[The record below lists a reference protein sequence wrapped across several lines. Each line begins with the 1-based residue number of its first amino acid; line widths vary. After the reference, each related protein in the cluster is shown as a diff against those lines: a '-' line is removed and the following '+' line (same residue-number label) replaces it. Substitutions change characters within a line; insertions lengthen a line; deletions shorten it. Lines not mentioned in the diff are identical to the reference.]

1 MPTTNELHTQ
11 IDQTGASSNSS
22 RSDESHSPFQL
33 LEPPG
38 VAQSLVSHIVAWLR
52 EPGIKRGSKYYR
64 GEVDLPLSSL
74 RPWYADLPGQIKL
87 LLEKPTDAVGA
98 FNWAQSYKRAVCGLL
113 FAIAGGVVGELAR
126 GGIEGPLAGF
136 LGLGLLGW
144 FVVTLLFKK
153 REYEADMLDAGSQRI
168 FVESPGMAESLLRQ
182 IRGMLSEPKVTVPA
196 QYYRGEATLPA
207 TDMRPWFVDL
217 PGEIRFF
224 FQKPA
229 DPIGIF
235 NRTQEFKRGA
245 FTAAF
250 ALVGAVTGWA
260 VRQGAWKVVLFA
272 IAGAALGRL
281 ASTFLFKKR
290 EYPPDIMQD
299 YAHQT
304 VSWVNSLLAHLL
316 VIGAMVLPFVIS
328 RMGQQTVK
336 ASTKFEVTDI
346 SPYLPQLPAAA
357 KKAGG
362 GGGGGDRSPTPAS
375 KGAIP
380 KFAWTQFTPPMA
392 KLPNPEPKLPM
403 QPTLLGPPDI
413 KLPQMAQNMPWG
425 DPNGVVGPPSNGP
438 GTGGG
443 IGTGEGTGIGSGK
456 GGGLGPGEGG
466 GLGGGL
472 FSVGGGVSA
481 PIPIYS
487 PDPPYSEEARKAKF
501 SGTVVVQIIVD
512 TVGNVRDVKVVKPLG
527 LGLDEKAVE
536 TIRTWRFKP
545 AIRNNAPV
553 NVRMLV
559 EVSFR
564 LF

>member
-1 MPTTNELHTQ
+1 
-11 IDQTGASSNSS
+11 
-22 RSDESHSPFQL
+22 
-33 LEPPG
+33 
-38 VAQSLVSHIVAWLR
+38 VVAWLR

-98 FNWAQSYKRAVCGLL
+98 FNWSQSYKRAVCGLL
-113 FAIAGGVVGELAR
+113 FAIAGGVIGELAR

-136 LGLGLLGW
+136 LGLGLVGW
-144 FVVTLLFKK
+144 FIATLLFKK

-182 IRGMLSEPKVTVPA
+182 IRGMLSEPKVTVPP

-207 TDMRPWFVDL
+207 TDMRPWFLDL
-217 PGEIRFF
+217 PGELRFF

-235 NRTQEFKRGA
+235 NHAQELKRVTV
-245 FTAAF
+245 TAAF
-250 ALVGAVTGWA
+250 ALAGAVAAWA
-260 VRQGAWKVVLFA
+260 ARQGAWRVVLFA
-272 IAGAALGRL
+272 IAAAALGRL
-281 ASTFLFKKR
+281 ASTFLFRKR

-299 YAHQT
+299 YGHQT
-304 VSWVNSLLAHLL
+304 VSWLNSLLVHLL

-375 KGAIP
+375 KGAVP

-425 DPNGVVGPPSNGP
+425 DPNGVAGPPSNGP

-481 PIPIYS
+481 PIAIYS

-512 TVGNVRDVKVVKPLG
+512 TVGNVRDVKVVKVLG

-545 AIRNNAPV
+545 GMRNNAPV

>member
-1 MPTTNELHTQ
+1 MPPTN
-11 IDQTGASSNSS
+11 DS
-22 RSDESHSPFQL
+22 RSDMGRDGTRAKGSRSAEPNAPFQL

-38 VAQSLVSHIVAWLR
+38 VAESLFSHLVAWLR
-52 EPGIKRGSKYYR
+52 EPGMKRGHKYYR
-64 GEVDLPLSSL
+64 GEVDLPLSSM
-74 RPWYADLPGQIKL
+74 RPWYAELPAQIKW
-87 LLEKPTDAVGA
+87 LLEKPTDPVGA
-98 FNWAQSYKRAVCGLL
+98 FNWGQSFKRTVCGVL
-113 FAIAGGVVGELAR
+113 FAIGGGVTGEVVR
-126 GGIEGPLAGF
+126 GGIEGPLAGAV
-136 LGLGLLGW
+136 GLGLLGW
-144 FVVTLLFKK
+144 FIAVLVFKK
-153 REYEADMLDAGSQRI
+153 REYAGDILDAGGQRI
-168 FVESPGMAESLLRQ
+168 FVESPGIAESLVRQ
-182 IRGMLSEPKVTVPA
+182 VREMLSEPKITVPQ

-207 TDMRPWFVDL
+207 TDIGPWFVDL
-217 PGEIRFF
+217 PSQIRFLF
-224 FQKPA
+224 EKPT
-229 DPIGIF
+229 DPVGIY
-235 NRTQEFKRGA
+235 NRAQEFKRA
-245 FTAAF
+245 AVTAAF
-250 ALVGAVTGWA
+250 ALAGAVAGWA
-260 VRQGAWKVVLFA
+260 AREGVGRIVLFA
-272 IAGAALGRL
+272 IAAAALGRL
-281 ASTFLFKKR
+281 ASTFLFRKR
-290 EYPPDIMQD
+290 EYPPDILQD

-304 VSWVNSLLAHLL
+304 ASWVNSLLVHL
-316 VIGAMVLPFVIS
+316 VAIGAMVLPFVIS

-346 SPYLPQLPAAA
+346 SPYLAQLPPAP
-357 KKAGG
+357 KQAGG

-375 KGAIP
+375 KGAVP

-403 QPTLLGPPDI
+403 QPTLLGPPDL

-425 DPNGVVGPPSNGP
+425 DPNGVAGPASNGP

-456 GGGLGPGEGG
+456 GGGLGPGELAGT
-466 GLGGGL
+466 GGGL

-481 PIPIYS
+481 PICVYC

-512 TVGNVRDVKVVKPLG
+512 AVGNVRDVRIVKPLG

-536 TIRTWRFKP
+536 AIRTWRFK
-545 AIRNNAPV
+545 ASIRNGVPV

>member
-1 MPTTNELHTQ
+1 MPTTNELKTE
-11 IDQTGASSNSS
+11 TGRVGAGANGS
-22 RSDESHSPFQL
+22 RSEESNSPFQL

-38 VAQSLVSHIVAWLR
+38 VLESLVSHLVASLR
-52 EPGIKRGSKYYR
+52 DPGIKRGSKYYR

-87 LLEKPTDAVGA
+87 VLEKPTDAVGA
-98 FNWAQSYKRAVCGLL
+98 FNWRQSVNRGVCALL
-113 FAIAGGVVGELAR
+113 FAIAGGVIGELAR
-126 GGIEGPLAGF
+126 GGIGGPLAGAI
-136 LGLGLLGW
+136 GLGLLGW
-144 FVVTLLFKK
+144 FIATLLFKK
-153 REYEADMLDAGSQRI
+153 REYAVDMVNAGSQRI

-182 IRGMLSEPKVTVPA
+182 IREMLSEPKVTVPP

-224 FQKPA
+224 FQKPP

-235 NRTQEFKRGA
+235 NRAQEFKRAA

-250 ALVGAVTGWA
+250 ALAGAVGGWA
-260 VRQGAWKVVLFA
+260 TRHGAWRVVLFT
-272 IAGAALGRL
+272 IAAAALGRL
-281 ASTFLFKKR
+281 VSTFLFKKR

-304 VSWVNSLLAHLL
+304 VSWLNSLLVHLL

-336 ASTKFEVTDI
+336 ASTKLEVTDI
-346 SPYLPQLPAAA
+346 SPYLAQLPPAA
-357 KKAGG
+357 KQAGG
-362 GGGGGDRSPTPAS
+362 GGGGGDRSPTPPS
-375 KGAIP
+375 KGAVP

-403 QPTLLGPPDI
+403 QPTLLGPPDL

-425 DPNGVVGPPSNGP
+425 DPTGVAGPASNGP

-443 IGTGEGTGIGSGK
+443 IGTGQGTGIGSGK

-466 GLGGGL
+466 GFGGGL

-512 TVGNVRDVKVVKPLG
+512 AAGNVRDARVVKPLG
-527 LGLDEKAVE
+527 LGLDEKATE

-545 AIRNNAPV
+545 AMRNNAPV

>member
-1 MPTTNELHTQ
+1 MPTTNDLHTET
-11 IDQTGASSNSS
+11 DRVGASANSS
-22 RSDESHSPFQL
+22 RSAGPNTPFQL

-38 VAQSLVSHIVAWLR
+38 VMESLVSHLVAWLR
-52 EPGIKRGSKYYR
+52 DPGMKRGNKYYR

-74 RPWYADLPGQIKL
+74 RPWYAELPGQIKL
-87 LLEKPTDAVGA
+87 VLEKPTDPVGA
-98 FNWAQSYKRAVCGLL
+98 FNWGQSYKRAVCGGL
-113 FAIAGGVVGELAR
+113 FAITGGVIGELAR
-126 GGIEGPLAGF
+126 GGIEGPLAGAV
-136 LGLGLLGW
+136 GLGLLGW
-144 FVVTLLFKK
+144 FIAALLFKK
-153 REYEADMLDAGSQRI
+153 REYAADMLDAGSQRI
-168 FVESPGMAESLLRQ
+168 FIESPGMVQSLLRQ
-182 IRGMLSEPKVTVPA
+182 IREMRSEPKITVPQ

-207 TDMRPWFVDL
+207 TDMGPWFADL
-217 PGEIRFF
+217 PGQIRYFLE
-224 FQKPA
+224 KPT

-235 NRTQEFKRGA
+235 NRAQELKRAGV
-245 FTAAF
+245 TAAL
-250 ALVGAVTGWA
+250 ALTGAVAGWA
-260 VRQGAWKVVLFA
+260 AREGAWRVVLFA
-272 IAGAALGRL
+272 IAAAALGRL
-281 ASTFLFKKR
+281 ASTFLFRKR
-290 EYPPDIMQD
+290 EYPPDILQD
-299 YAHQT
+299 YGHQP
-304 VSWVNSLLAHLL
+304 VSWLNSLLVHLL

-357 KKAGG
+357 KQAGG

-375 KGAIP
+375 KGAVP

-392 KLPNPEPKLPM
+392 KLPNPDPKLPM
-403 QPTLLGPPDI
+403 QPTLLGPPDL
-413 KLPQMAQNMPWG
+413 KLPEMAQNMPWG
-425 DPNGVVGPPSNGP
+425 DPKGVAGPPSNGP

-443 IGTGEGTGIGSGK
+443 IGSGEGTGIGSGK
-456 GGGLGPGEGG
+456 GGGLGPGQGG
-466 GLGGGL
+466 GTGGGL

-501 SGTVVVQIIVD
+501 SGTVVLQIIVD
-512 TVGNVRDVKVVKPLG
+512 AAGNVHDVNVVKPLG
-527 LGLDEKAVE
+527 LGLDEKARE

-545 AIRNNAPV
+545 ALRNNVPV

>member
-1 MPTTNELHTQ
+1 MPTTNELNTET
-11 IDQTGASSNSS
+11 DRLGSSANST
-22 RSDESHSPFQL
+22 RSADADAPFQL
-33 LEPPG
+33 IEPPG
-38 VAQSLVSHIVAWLR
+38 VMESLVSHLAAWLR
-52 EPGIKRGSKYYR
+52 DPGMKRGSKYYR

-74 RPWYADLPGQIKL
+74 RPWYAELPAQIKYA
-87 LLEKPTDAVGA
+87 LEKPADEVGA
-98 FNWAQSYKRAVCGLL
+98 FNWGQSFKRAVCGVL
-113 FAIAGGVVGELAR
+113 FAIAGAVIGRLA
-126 GGIEGPLAGF
+126 GGGLAWPLAGMV
-136 LGLGLLGW
+136 GLGLLGW
-144 FVVTLLFKK
+144 FVASLLFKK
-153 REYEADMLDAGSQRI
+153 RLYAVDTLIAGSQRI
-168 FVESPGMAESLLRQ
+168 FVESPGMTESLLRQ
-182 IRGMLSEPKVTVPA
+182 IRGMLSEPKVTVPP

-207 TDMRPWFVDL
+207 TDMRPWFVEL

-229 DPIGIF
+229 DPVGIF
-235 NRTQEFKRGA
+235 NRTQEFRRAGV
-245 FTAAF
+245 TAAL
-250 ALVGAVTGWA
+250 ALVGAAAGWA
-260 VRQGAWKVVLFA
+260 MRQGAWRVVLLA

-281 ASTFLFKKR
+281 VSTFLFRKR
-290 EYPPDIMQD
+290 EYPPDIMRD
-299 YAHQT
+299 YQHQT
-304 VSWVNSLLAHLL
+304 VSWLNSMLAHLL

-346 SPYLPQLPAAA
+346 SPYLPQLPASA
-357 KKAGG
+357 KQAGG
-362 GGGGGDRSPTPAS
+362 GGGGGDRSPTPPS
-375 KGAIP
+375 KGAAP
-380 KFAWTQFTPPMA
+380 RFAWTQFTPPMA
-392 KLPNPEPKLPM
+392 KLPNPDPKLPM
-403 QPTLLGPPDI
+403 EPTLLGPPDL

-425 DPNGVVGPPSNGP
+425 DPNGVAGPASNGP

-466 GLGGGL
+466 GYGGGL

-481 PIPIYS
+481 PIAIYS

-501 SGTVVVQIIVD
+501 SGVVVVQIVVD
-512 TVGNVRDVKVVKPLG
+512 VAGNVHDAKVIKPLG
-527 LGLDEKAVE
+527 LGLDEKAIE

-545 AIRNNAPV
+545 AMRNGAPV

>member
-1 MPTTNELHTQ
+1 MPTTNEL
-11 IDQTGASSNSS
+11 QTETGPAGARANGSRSVEPNSS
-22 RSDESHSPFQL
+22 FQL

-38 VAQSLVSHIVAWLR
+38 VVESLVSHLVAWLR
-52 EPGIKRGSKYYR
+52 DPGMKRGSKYYR

-74 RPWYADLPGQIKL
+74 RPWYTELPAQIRL

-98 FNWAQSYKRAVCGLL
+98 FNWSQSFKRAVCGLL
-113 FAIAGGVVGELAR
+113 FATAGGVIGELAR
-126 GGIEGPLAGF
+126 GGIEGPLAGAV
-136 LGLGLLGW
+136 GLGLLGW
-144 FVVTLLFKK
+144 FIASLLFKK

-168 FVESPGMAESLLRQ
+168 FVESPGMVESLLRQ
-182 IRGMLSEPKVTVPA
+182 IRGMLSEPKITVPQ

-207 TDMRPWFVDL
+207 TDMRPWFFDL

-224 FQKPA
+224 FQKPP

-235 NRTQEFKRGA
+235 NRTQEFKRAGV
-245 FTAAF
+245 TAAC
-250 ALVGAVTGWA
+250 ALAGAVAGWA
-260 VRQGAWKVVLFA
+260 AREGAGRVVLFA
-272 IAGAALGRL
+272 IGAGALGRL
-281 ASTFLFKKR
+281 ASTFLFRKR

-336 ASTKFEVTDI
+336 ASPKFEVTDI
-346 SPYLPQLPAAA
+346 SPYLPQLPPAA
-357 KKAGG
+357 KQAGG
-362 GGGGGDRSPTPAS
+362 GGGGGDRSPTPPS
-375 KGAIP
+375 KGAVP

-403 QPTLLGPPDI
+403 QPTLLGPPDL

-425 DPNGVVGPPSNGP
+425 DPTGVNGPASNGP

-456 GGGLGPGEGG
+456 GGGLGPGQGG
-466 GLGGGL
+466 GFGGGL

-501 SGTVVVQIIVD
+501 SGVVVVQIIVD
-512 TVGNVRDVKVVKPLG
+512 AAGNVREAKVVKPLG
-527 LGLDEKAVE
+527 LGLDEKAIE

-545 AIRNNAPV
+545 AVRNGTPV

>member
-1 MPTTNELHTQ
+1 
-11 IDQTGASSNSS
+11 
-22 RSDESHSPFQL
+22 
-33 LEPPG
+33 
-38 VAQSLVSHIVAWLR
+38 
-52 EPGIKRGSKYYR
+52 
-64 GEVDLPLSSL
+64 
-74 RPWYADLPGQIKL
+74 
-87 LLEKPTDAVGA
+87 
-98 FNWAQSYKRAVCGLL
+98 
-113 FAIAGGVVGELAR
+113 
-126 GGIEGPLAGF
+126 
-136 LGLGLLGW
+136 
-144 FVVTLLFKK
+144 
-153 REYEADMLDAGSQRI
+153 
-168 FVESPGMAESLLRQ
+168 
-182 IRGMLSEPKVTVPA
+182 
-196 QYYRGEATLPA
+196 
-207 TDMRPWFVDL
+207 VDL

-235 NRTQEFKRGA
+235 NRTQEFKRAA

-250 ALVGAVTGWA
+250 ALVGAVAGWA
-260 VRQGAWKVVLFA
+260 VRQGAWRVVLFA

-304 VSWVNSLLAHLL
+304 VSWLNSLLAHLL

-328 RMGQQTVK
+328 RMGQQTAK

-392 KLPNPEPKLPM
+392 KLPNPDPKLPM

-512 TVGNVRDVKVVKPLG
+512 TAGNVHDVKVVKPLG

-545 AIRNNAPV
+545 AMRNNAAV